1 MKRNFASI
9 LFATVLALSLSMVS
23 ILPVS
28 AATAQV
34 PVNLGS
40 AGNFAVLAKSGIST
54 TGTTS
59 INGDIGVSPI
69 AATAITGFGLIMD
82 PSNQFSKSSLVNG
95 KVYAASYA
103 APTPAKMTT
112 AVSDMQTASTNAAGR
127 TNPTATELGAGNI
140 GGM

>member
-1 MKRNFASI
+1 MKRKFASI

-28 AATAQV
+28 AAPAQA
-34 PVNLGS
+34 PVNLGM

-59 INGDIGVSPI
+59 ISGDIGVSPI

-82 PSNQFSKSSLVNG
+82 PLNQFSRSSLVNG

-103 APTPAKMTT
+103 APTPSMLTT
-112 AVSDMQTASTNAAGR
+112 ASVTCRPHT
-127 TNPTATELGAGNI
+127 PTPHPTLLNWAPEILVG
-140 GGM
+140 